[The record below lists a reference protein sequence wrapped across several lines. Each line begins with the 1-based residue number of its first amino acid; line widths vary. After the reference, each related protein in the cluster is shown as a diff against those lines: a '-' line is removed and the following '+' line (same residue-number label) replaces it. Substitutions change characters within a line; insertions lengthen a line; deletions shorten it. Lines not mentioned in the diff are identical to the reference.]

1 MNINFSELEQ
11 FIARK
16 YGSACCC
23 DGVSVRPYNVVV
35 TLEADGTMKRK
46 PLEGINFDFIY
57 WRVSTNGVGVKAQ
70 IEHNTGTYDSRDLYD
85 VGADVGDRY
94 PVIISKNAKPNIQAL
109 AEPISEASTF
119 DIVLHGA
126 LIGG

>member
-35 TLEADGTMKRK
+35 TMNADGTVKK
-46 PLEGINFDFIY
+46 APVEGINFDFVY

-85 VGADVGDRY
+85 VGSDVGDRY
-94 PVIISKNAKPNIQAL
+94 PVVIKANSKPNIQAL
-109 AEPISEASTF
+109 AQPTGEVSTF
-119 DIVLHGA
+119 DVVLHGA

>member
-16 YGSACCC
+16 YGCC
-23 DGVSVRPYNVVV
+23 DGVSIRPYNVVV
-35 TLEADGTMKRK
+35 TLNATGTVQKA
-46 PLEGINFDFIY
+46 PVEGINFDFVY

-94 PVIISKNAKPNIQAL
+94 PVVIQKTAKPNIQAL
-109 AEPISEASTF
+109 AQSTGEESTF
-119 DIVLHGA
+119 DVVLHGA

>member
-35 TLEADGTMKRK
+35 TMNADGTVKK
-46 PLEGINFDFIY
+46 APIEGINFDFVY

-85 VGADVGDRY
+85 VGSDVGDRY
-94 PVIISKNAKPNIQAL
+94 PVVIKANAKPNIQAL
-109 AEPISEASTF
+109 AQSTGEVSTF
-119 DIVLHGA
+119 DVVLHGA

>member
-1 MNINFSELEQ
+1 MNINFSELEE

-35 TLEADGTMKRK
+35 TINADGTLQKV
-46 PLEGINFDFIY
+46 PVEGINFDFVY
-57 WRVSTNGVGVKAQ
+57 WRVSTTGQGVKLQ
-70 IEHNTGTYDSRDLYD
+70 IEHNTGTYDARDLYSLD
-85 VGADVGDRY
+85 DVGDRY
-94 PVIISKNAKPNIQAL
+94 PAIIKKTAKPNIAAL
-109 AEPISEASTF
+109 GQPLWEGGGTF
-119 DIVLHGA
+119 EVVLHGA